1 MCFQSKNMKCTKCGI
16 KESTGVLLTLC
27 DECMD
32 ELEEQ
37 QENGVDI
44 VEDIVKAQEAWLI
57 ENGLK

>member
-1 MCFQSKNMKCTKCGI
+1 MKCTKCGI